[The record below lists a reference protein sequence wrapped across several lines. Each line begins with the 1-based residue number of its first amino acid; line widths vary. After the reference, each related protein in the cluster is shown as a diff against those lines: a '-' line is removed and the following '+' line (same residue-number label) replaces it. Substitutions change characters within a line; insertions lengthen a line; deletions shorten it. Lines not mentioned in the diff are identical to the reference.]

1 MAPSPTSAPAGVS
14 TAAATAAP
22 DAAGPAAAGRR
33 APSVGT
39 GLALTLLSTATFG
52 TSGAFAASL
61 LEAGWSSAAAVTA
74 RVALAAAVLTVPTLL
89 TLRGRWHLLA
99 RSWRPV
105 VTYGVVA
112 VAACQ
117 LFYFNAVEHLDVA
130 VALLL
135 EYLGTVL
142 VVGWMW
148 ARHGQRPR
156 PLTVAG
162 AATAVAG
169 LTLVLDV
176 LGAVRVDVVGV
187 LWGLGAAVGLAVF
200 FVISA
205 HTDDRLPPLAMAWG
219 GLTVGALALAA
230 TGAVGLLP
238 MDAPRVA
245 VRFMGTQVSW
255 IYPVLGLSLVAA
267 AVAYVAGIHGSR
279 LLGARLA
286 SFVGLTEVLFAVLF
300 AWLTLGQMPT
310 ALQLVGGLVI
320 VTGVALVRLG
330 EAPVPDAARR
340 ARRVTR
346 TG

>member
-14 TAAATAAP
+14 TAAAPAAP
-22 DAAGPAAAGRR
+22 ADAGRR

-89 TLRGRWHLLA
+89 TLRGRWHLLV
-99 RSWRPV
+99 RNWRPV

-117 LFYFNAVEHLDVA
+117 LFYFNAVERLDVA

-162 AATAVAG
+162 GATAVAG

-176 LGAVRVDVVGV
+176 LGAVRVDVGGV

-205 HTDDRLPPLAMAWG
+205 HTDDGLPPLAMAWG

-245 VRFMGTQVSW
+245 VRFMGAEVSW
-255 IYPVLGLSLVAA
+255 VYPVLGLSLVAA

-330 EAPVPDAARR
+330 EAPVPDAVRR

>member
-14 TAAATAAP
+14 TAAAPAAP
-22 DAAGPAAAGRR
+22 ADAGRR

-89 TLRGRWHLLA
+89 TLRGRWHLLV
-99 RSWRPV
+99 RNWRPV

-117 LFYFNAVEHLDVA
+117 LFYFNAVERLDVA

-162 AATAVAG
+162 GATAVAG

-176 LGAVRVDVVGV
+176 LGAVRVDVGGV

-205 HTDDRLPPLAMAWG
+205 HTDDGLPPLAMAWG
-219 GLTVGALALAA
+219 ASRWVHSRWPPPVPSACCRWTRRGSPSGSW
-230 TGAVGLLP
+230 
-238 MDAPRVA
+238 APRSA
-245 VRFMGTQVSW
+245 GSTPSSGCPWWLRPSRTSRA
-255 IYPVLGLSLVAA
+255 STAA
-267 AVAYVAGIHGSR
+267 GCSGRGSPRSSGSPRCSSPSSSHG
-279 LLGARLA
+279 
-286 SFVGLTEVLFAVLF
+286 
-300 AWLTLGQMPT
+300 
-310 ALQLVGGLVI
+310 
-320 VTGVALVRLG
+320 
-330 EAPVPDAARR
+330 
-340 ARRVTR
+340 
-346 TG
+346 